1 MATTIQLEE
10 KTKEELERVKL
21 FPRET
26 YNEVIIRLIMTSQEE
41 TELSEQTIKNI
52 EKALED
58 VKKGRLYSTEEV
70 RKQLGIK

>member
-1 MATTIQLEE
+1 MVTTIQLEQ
-10 KTKEELERVKL
+10 KTKKELERIKL

-26 YNEVIIRLIMTSQEE
+26 YNEVIIRLVLTSREE

-58 VKKGRLYSTEEV
+58 VKKGRLYSTKEAKKE
-70 RKQLGIK
+70 LGIK

>member
-10 KTKEELERVKL
+10 KTKEELERAKL

-58 VKKGRLYSTEEV
+58 VKKSRLYSTEEV
-70 RKQLGIK
+70 RKELGIK

>member
-1 MATTIQLEE
+1 MVTTIQLEE
-10 KTKEELERVKL
+10 KTKERLGRMKL

-26 YNEVIIRLIMTSQEE
+26 YNEVIIRLVLTSQEE

-58 VKKGRLYSTEEV
+58 VKKDRLYSTKKV
-70 RKQLGIK
+70 RKELGIK

>member
-1 MATTIQLEE
+1 MVTTIQLEE
-10 KTKEELERVKL
+10 KTKERLERMKL

-26 YNEVIIRLIMTSQEE
+26 YNEVIIRLVLTSREE

-58 VKKGRLYSTEEV
+58 VKKGKLYSTKEV
-70 RKQLGIK
+70 RKELGIK

>member
-70 RKQLGIK
+70 RKELGIK

>member
-26 YNEVIIRLIMTSQEE
+26 YNEVIIRLIMISQEE
-41 TELSEQTIKNI
+41 AELSEQTIKNI

-70 RKQLGIK
+70 RKELGIR

>member
-10 KTKEELERVKL
+10 KTKEELERAKL

-70 RKQLGIK
+70 RKELGIK

>member
-1 MATTIQLEE
+1 MVTTIQLEQ
-10 KTKEELERVKL
+10 KTKKELERMKI

-26 YNEVIIRLIMTSQEE
+26 YNEVIIRLVLTSREE

-58 VKKGRLYSTEEV
+58 VKKGRLYSTKEAKKE
-70 RKQLGIK
+70 LGIK

>member
-1 MATTIQLEE
+1 MVTTIQLEE

-26 YNEVIIRLIMTSQEE
+26 YNEVIIRLIMTNQEE

-70 RKQLGIK
+70 RKELGIK